1 LNCCPAVVFIDLD
14 GTLWDHEDISQTT
27 PPYTCTG
34 DILVDSQGIVAHLHS
49 GVRNFLGFL
58 RNSGLKIYTLS
69 WNNPFKALSALKCL
83 GLESYFD
90 GHAISE
96 HPEKYIGMLRILG
109 SINPPVKPCQVVYID
124 DRDIHVDD
132 IRKHIGDVWF
142 IHMWRDVGGFDE
154 LASLIRART
163 RVCREL

>member
-34 DILVDSQGIVAHLHS
+34 DILVDSQGIVAHLYS
-49 GVRNFLGFL
+49 GVRDFLGFL

-90 GHAISE
+90 GHAVSE

-109 SINPPVKPCQVVYID
+109 SINPPVRPCRVVYID
-124 DRDIHVDD
+124 DRDIHIDD
-132 IRKHIGDVWF
+132 IRKNIGNVWF
-142 IHMWRDVGGFDE
+142 IHMWRDARSFDE
-154 LASLIRART
+154 LTSLIRERI